1 MTRYRTLFSTVLL
14 ASCLTGFAVPAI
26 AAPYEC
32 WPKGDHG
39 SFYEHRGER
48 LERHHNKVLEALKLS
63 PDQDGAWKKFVAAES
78 PMVKNRNDPKSEA
91 WAKLSS
97 PERADMML
105 ERMKDNQARMVE
117 RVAALKEFYA
127 VLTPEQKVT
136 FDELYA
142 GSRRG
147 IHRKHGHRTG
157 MDKGAAK

>member
-78 PMVKNRNDPKSEA
+78 PMVKNRNDPKRS
-91 WAKLSS
+91 
-97 PERADMML
+97 R
-105 ERMKDNQARMVE
+105 RMKDIEKLEQRI
-117 RVAALKEFYA
+117 A
-127 VLTPEQKVT
+127 VL
-136 FDELYA
+136 
-142 GSRRG
+142 GS
-147 IHRKHGHRTG
+147 
-157 MDKGAAK
+157 DLVGAPGGVGLGLDALAQLLDVVAVDRASGTWGPCKLCVC

>member
-1 MTRYRTLFSTVLL
+1 M
-14 ASCLTGFAVPAI
+14 PAI
-26 AAPYEC
+26 ATPCEC

-48 LERHHNKVLEALKLS
+48 
-63 PDQDGAWKKFVAAES
+63 
-78 PMVKNRNDPKSEA
+78 
-91 WAKLSS
+91 
-97 PERADMML
+97 L

-117 RVAALKEFYA
+117 RVAALKEFYEA
-127 VLTPEQKVT
+127 LTPEQKVT